1 MAIKQLTIFV
11 ENKQGALVSIT
22 DTLSKHNINLRALS
36 IAETPDFGILRLIVN
51 DEKTA
56 EKILAEE
63 EENPVQEEIKIKPMW
78 QIQKESWYEKLPLN
92 LKQLDTIIVV
102 ALILLVITF
111 VVIFLD
117 AADIFNPFGY

>member
-1 MAIKQLTIFV
+1 M
-11 ENKQGALVSIT
+11 E
-22 DTLSKHNINLRALS
+22 D
-36 IAETPDFGILRLIVN
+36 
-51 DEKTA
+51 

-63 EENPVQEEIKIKPMW
+63 EEIQSREEIKMKSMW

-102 ALILLVITF
+102 CLVLLVITF